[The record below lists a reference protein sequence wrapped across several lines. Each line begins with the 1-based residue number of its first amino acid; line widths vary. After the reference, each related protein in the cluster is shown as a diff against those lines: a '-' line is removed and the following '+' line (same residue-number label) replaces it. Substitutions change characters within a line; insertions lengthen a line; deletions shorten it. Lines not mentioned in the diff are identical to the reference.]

1 MLDLI
6 IIGGSSAATPAAI
19 YAARRNLK
27 FKLITK
33 DFGGELA
40 TSGEIGNWPGI
51 VSTSGI
57 DLAMKF
63 REHLDALKVD
73 IEEGVE
79 VEKIAKNPDG
89 TFCITTKQEEI
100 TMAADKMVPSADGAL
115 KCDYEA
121 KTVIIATGAHPKEL
135 NIPGEKE
142 YRTKGVSYCTVCDG
156 PIFAGKT
163 CATIGGGNSA
173 LESAL
178 MLADICSKVYVI
190 NKNPEFKGEQVLID
204 NLKSKKNVEIIYN
217 ADTTEIF
224 GAEFAQG
231 LRYRDTRDTLH
242 ELRADGMFVHIGMI
256 PNSFIVPAEVEKDKF
271 GYIKVNA
278 SCETSV
284 PGLFAAG
291 DVTDVPFKQNPIAA
305 GQGTIALLSAVGYLN
320 RQSN

>member
-1 MLDLI
+1 MLDLV
-6 IIGGSSAATPAAI
+6 IIGGSAAATPAAI

-27 FKLITK
+27 FKIVTK

-51 VSTSGI
+51 IQTNGI
-57 DLAMKF
+57 ELAAQF
-63 REHLDALKVD
+63 RAHLDALKVE

-79 VEKIAKNPDG
+79 VEKIVKQNG
-89 TFCITTKQEEI
+89 GFCITAKSDGP
-100 TMAADKMVPSADGAL
+100 TMAGDKVAPSSDGVL
-115 KCDYEA
+115 RCDYEA
-121 KTVIIATGAHPKEL
+121 KTVIVATGAHPKEL

-142 YRTKGVSYCTVCDG
+142 FRTKGVSYCTVCDG
-156 PIFAGKT
+156 PLFAGKT

-178 MLADICSKVYVI
+178 MLADICQKVYVV

-204 NLKSKKNVEIIYN
+204 NLKSKTNVDIIYN
-217 ADTTEIF
+217 AMTKEIF
-224 GAEFAQG
+224 GKEFAEG
-231 LRYRDTRDTLH
+231 LRYNDK
-242 ELRADGMFVHIGMI
+242 EIKADGIFVHIGMV
-256 PNSFIVPAEVEKDKF
+256 PNSSMVPSEVAKDQY

-278 SCETSV
+278 NCETTV

-291 DVTDVPFKQNPIAA
+291 DVTDVQYKQNPIAV

-320 RQSN
+320 RLS

>member
-1 MLDLI
+1 MIYDLI

-33 DFGGELA
+33 DFGGEVA
-40 TSGEIGNWPGI
+40 RSGEIGNWPGI

-57 DLAMKF
+57 ALAQQF
-63 REHLDALKVD
+63 REHLEALKVEID
-73 IEEGVE
+73 EGVE
-79 VEKIAKNPDG
+79 VEKIAK
-89 TFCITTKQEEI
+89 Q
-100 TMAADKMVPSADGAL
+100 ADGGFLVSA
-115 KCDYEA
+115 KEPAGTSYQA
-121 KTVIIATGAHPKEL
+121 KTVIVATGAHPKEL

-190 NKNPEFKGEQVLID
+190 NKNAQFKGEQVLID
-204 NLKSKKNVEIIYN
+204 NLKAKKNVEIIFN
-217 ADTTEIF
+217 AKTTDIF
-224 GAEFAQG
+224 GDEFATG
-231 LRYRDTRDTLH
+231 LRYSDVTRDMLH
-242 ELRADGMFVHIGMI
+242 ELRADGIFVHIGMI
-256 PNSFIVPAEVEKDKF
+256 PNSSIVSDDVAKDQF

-278 SCETSV
+278 NCETSV

-320 RQSN
+320 RL

>member
-19 YAARRNLK
+19 YAARRGLK
-27 FKLITK
+27 FKIVTK

-57 DLAMKF
+57 ALAQQF
-63 REHLDALKVD
+63 REHLEALKVEID
-73 IEEGVE
+73 EGIE
-79 VEKIAKNPDG
+79 VEKIIKRESG
-89 TFCITTKQEEI
+89 FCIGIEGNTC
-100 TMAADKMVPSADGAL
+100 A
-115 KCDYEA
+115 YEA
-121 KTVIIATGAHPKEL
+121 KTVIVATGAHPKEL

-142 YRTKGVSYCTVCDG
+142 FRTKGVSYCTVCDG
-156 PIFAGKT
+156 PIFSGKVT
-163 CATIGGGNSA
+163 ATIGGGNSA

-178 MLADICSKVYVI
+178 MLADISSKVYVI
-190 NKNPEFKGEQVLID
+190 NKNPAFKGEQVLID
-204 NLKSKKNVEIIYN
+204 NLKAKKNVEIIFN
-217 ADTTEIF
+217 AKTTEIF
-224 GAEFAQG
+224 GNEFTQG
-231 LRYRDTRDTLH
+231 LRYNDQ
-242 ELRADGMFVHIGMI
+242 EIKVDGIFVHIGMI
-256 PNSFIVPAEVEKDKF
+256 PNSFIVPDEVAKDQF

-278 SCETSV
+278 NCETNL

-320 RQSN
+320 RL

>member
-1 MLDLI
+1 MLDLV

-19 YAARRNLK
+19 YAARRNLN
-27 FKLITK
+27 FKIVTK

-51 VSTSGI
+51 ISTSGI
-57 DLAMKF
+57 ALAQQF
-63 REHLDALKVD
+63 REHLEALKVEID
-73 IEEGVE
+73 EGVE
-79 VEKIAKNPDG
+79 VEKIAKQQDG
-89 TFCITTKQEEI
+89 TFLITAKEPAGT
-100 TMAADKMVPSADGAL
+100 T
-115 KCDYEA
+115 YEA
-121 KTVIIATGAHPKEL
+121 KTVIVATGAHPKEL
-135 NIPGEKE
+135 GIPGEKE
-142 YRTKGVSYCTVCDG
+142 FRTKGVSYCTVCDG

-204 NLKSKKNVEIIYN
+204 NLKAKKNVEIIFN
-217 ADTTEIF
+217 AKTTEIF
-224 GAEFAQG
+224 GDEFAKG
-231 LRYRDTRDTLH
+231 LRYNDNEIKT
-242 ELRADGMFVHIGMI
+242 DGIFVHIGMI
-256 PNSFIVPAEVEKDKF
+256 PNSAMMPVDVSKDQF

-278 SCETSV
+278 NCETNI

-320 RQSN
+320 RQSQ

>member
-1 MLDLI
+1 MLDLV

-19 YAARRNLK
+19 YAARRGLK
-27 FKLITK
+27 FKIVTK

-57 DLAMKF
+57 SLAQQF
-63 REHLDALKVD
+63 REHLEALHVE

-79 VEKIAKNPDG
+79 IEKIIKQTDG
-89 TFCITTKQEEI
+89 TFLITAKEP
-100 TMAADKMVPSADGAL
+100 AGAS
-115 KCDYEA
+115 YEA
-121 KTVIIATGAHPKEL
+121 KTVIVATGAHPKEL

-156 PIFAGKT
+156 PIFAGKVT
-163 CATIGGGNSA
+163 ATIGGGNSA

-190 NKNPEFKGEQVLID
+190 NKNAQFKGEQVLID
-204 NLKSKKNVEIIYN
+204 NLKAKKNVEIILN
-217 ADTTEIF
+217 AKTTEIF

-231 LRYRDTRDTLH
+231 FRYDDTRGAIH
-242 ELRADGMFVHIGMI
+242 ELRADGIFVHIGMI
-256 PNSFIVPAEVEKDKF
+256 PNSFIVPDEVAKDQF

-278 SCETSV
+278 NCETTV

-320 RQSN
+320 RISQ